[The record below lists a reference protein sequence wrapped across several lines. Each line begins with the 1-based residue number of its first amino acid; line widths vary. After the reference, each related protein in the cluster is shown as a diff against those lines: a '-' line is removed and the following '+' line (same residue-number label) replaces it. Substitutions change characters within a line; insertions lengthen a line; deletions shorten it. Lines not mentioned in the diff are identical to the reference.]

1 MTLNHGN
8 GTFRFTSFL
17 AYFGIILLV
26 PLFILPVF
34 MVLRQAFMNDANGF
48 SLSVFS
54 TLLTSSYIWRITGF
68 TTLQALLST
77 LLAIAIGLP
86 GAYLLSQFNFKGK
99 FIIRAVSAV
108 PFVLPSI
115 IVVLGFVIFYG
126 NNGFLNNFLMKIF
139 NTKEPPLKIL
149 YSFKAIIFAHAFYN
163 FPICINLITGYW
175 EQVSD
180 NSELA
185 SYTMGAK
192 KLKTFFSITLPKI
205 YPAILSSAALIFL
218 FCFTSFA
225 IILVLGGGPWFTTI
239 EVEIYRQ
246 ARVSFNLHTAAGL
259 AIISITISSA
269 ILLIYLISQ
278 KKMVRSIAGY
288 KRPVSEKSAL
298 LKPSK
303 TSSIIIVL
311 YIAAAVLFVTA
322 PIFSVIFR
330 SFQTQL
336 TRGSS
341 ALLSLKWYKQLFS
354 VSQGTLSLTAAAFK
368 NSLMLALTAAAVAV
382 PTAVGLSYFTISVT
396 PKKSYIPELLFMLPL
411 AISSV
416 ILGLGYYLL
425 SNIAGS
431 MSINRL
437 LIVAAHAVITLPFIL
452 RSVLPALRNMR
463 RTYSSAALSL
473 GAKPVRVF
481 FNIELPLLKN
491 AIVSGSVFAVAIS
504 LGEIN
509 ATLILADEHTITIP
523 ILLYR
528 LIGSYNFYA
537 ACAVGTLLVVMCI
550 TLFSIF
556 EYLREKL

>member
-1 MTLNHGN
+1 MSFDYRKE
-8 GTFRFTSFL
+8 TFRFTSLL
-17 AYFGIILLV
+17 AYFGIFLLV
-26 PLFILPVF
+26 PLFILPIF
-34 MVLRQAFMNDANGF
+34 MVLRQAFLTNTNTF
-48 SLSVFS
+48 SFSVFS
-54 TLLTSSYIWRITGF
+54 TLLKSSYIWRIIGF

-77 LLAIAIGLP
+77 VSAILIGLP
-86 GAYLLSQFNFKGK
+86 GSYLISQFNFKGK
-99 FIIRAVSAV
+99 FIIRAISAV

-139 NTKEPPLKIL
+139 NTSEPPLKIL

-163 FPICINLITGYW
+163 FPICINLIAGYW

-192 KLKTFFSITLPKI
+192 RCKTFFSITLPKI

-239 EVEIYRQ
+239 EVEIFRQ
-246 ARVSFNLHTAAGL
+246 ARVSFDLHTAAGL
-259 AIISITISSA
+259 AIISITISSV
-269 ILLIYLISQ
+269 ILLIYLVFQ
-278 KKMVRSIAGY
+278 KKMMRNTAGF
-288 KRPVSEKSAL
+288 KRPIFQHSTL
-298 LKPSK
+298 LNPSK
-303 TSSIIIVL
+303 ITSIIIVL
-311 YIAAAVLFVTA
+311 YITAAVLFVTA
-322 PIFSVIFR
+322 PIISVIFR

-336 TRGSS
+336 SRGSS

-354 VSQGTLSLTAAAFK
+354 VNQGTLSLTAAAFK
-368 NSLMLALTAAAVAV
+368 NSLLLAITSAAVAI
-382 PTAVGLSYFTISVT
+382 PAAIGLSYFTISVT
-396 PKKSYIPELLFMLPL
+396 PNKSYLPELLFMLPL
-411 AISSV
+411 AVSSV

-425 SNIAGS
+425 SNITGT
-431 MSINRL
+431 MSVNRL
-437 LIVAAHAVITLPFIL
+437 LIVAAHAIITLPFIL
-452 RSVLPALRNMR
+452 RSVMPALRNMR
-463 RTYSSAALSL
+463 QTYSSAALSL

-481 FNIELPLLKN
+481 FSIELPLLKN
-491 AIVSGSVFAVAIS
+491 AIISGSVFAVAIS
-504 LGEIN
+504 FGEIN
-509 ATLILADEHTITIP
+509 ATLILADENTITIP

-537 ACAVGTLLVVMCI
+537 ACAVGTLLVAMCI
-550 TLFSIF
+550 ILFSVF